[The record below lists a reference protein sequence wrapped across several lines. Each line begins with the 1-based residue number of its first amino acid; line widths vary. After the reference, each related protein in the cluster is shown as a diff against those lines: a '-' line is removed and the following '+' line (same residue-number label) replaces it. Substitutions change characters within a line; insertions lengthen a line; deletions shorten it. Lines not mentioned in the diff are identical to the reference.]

1 MSFVRTRCETYLKV
15 WKQKRKM
22 LQKKCVSLQ
31 VMNTDCV
38 QYWDRVRGLNV
49 CKRNGKIRIWA
60 INDVADVSG

>member
-1 MSFVRTRCETYLKV
+1 
-15 WKQKRKM
+15 M